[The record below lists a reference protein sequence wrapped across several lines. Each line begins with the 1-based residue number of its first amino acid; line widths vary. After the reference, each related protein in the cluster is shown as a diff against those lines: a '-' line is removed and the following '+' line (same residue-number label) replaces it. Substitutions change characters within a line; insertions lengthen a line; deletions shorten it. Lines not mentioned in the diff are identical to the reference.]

1 MEFLGVGP
9 PELLVIIVIALLVL
23 GPRDLAKTARSAGKF
38 LNRMYRSDAWKTVT
52 QASRDLR
59 DLPNRLAREAAL
71 EELDEAIKNGKSS
84 SQSGPDSVNPDLE
97 AGLDAWRPSPKGEPS
112 QPRSDQAFGPTP
124 GGVPQ
129 AETDDSAEKDSE
141 AEEPEPDT
149 AATPDQP
156 ADDLP

>member
-71 EELDEAIKNGKSS
+71 EELDEAIKNGTSS
-84 SQSGPDSVNPDLE
+84 SQAQPKDVNPELE
-97 AGLDAWRPSPKGEPS
+97 AGLEAWRPSPKGEPS
-112 QPRSDQAFGPTP
+112 QPRSDQSLGPTP
-124 GGVPQ
+124 GGLPRT
-129 AETDDSAEKDSE
+129 ADDEV
-141 AEEPEPDT
+141 AEEPSEEEGSDTPAGPDPQ
-149 AATPDQP
+149 ADDQP
-156 ADDLP
+156 

>member
-84 SQSGPDSVNPDLE
+84 PQAAPNEVNPDLE
-97 AGLDAWRPSPKGEPS
+97 AGLEAWRPSPKGEPS

-124 GGVPQ
+124 GGLPR
-129 AETDDSAEKDSE
+129 AEADEA
-141 AEEPEPDT
+141 AEESSETEEPG
-149 AATPDQP
+149 TPADLDQQADDQP
-156 ADDLP
+156 